1 MQLAQVNIARMK
13 GAIDSPVMVDF
24 VANLDRIN
32 ALAENSPGFVWRL
45 KDDGNNATSMKIYDD
60 DYIIVNMSVWTDV
73 DALFRYVYHSD
84 HVEIFKRK
92 KEWFHKMLEMHMTM
106 WYIEDNLFPTIT
118 DARER
123 LNHIRKH
130 GETPYAFTF
139 TPRLRSGT
147 GDKSKI
153 WPPSETE
160 GLGDR
165 G

>member
-13 GAIDSPVMVDF
+13 GTIDSPVMADF

-45 KDDGNNATSMKIYDD
+45 KDEDNNATSMKIYDD

-92 KEWFHKMLEMHMTM
+92 KEWFHKMEDMHMAM
-106 WYIEDNLFPTIT
+106 WYIEDHVYPSVL

-123 LNHIRKH
+123 LNYIRKH

-139 TPRLRSGT
+139 KNRFS
-147 GDKSKI
+147 
-153 WPPSETE
+153 PSAP
-160 GLGDR
+160 LGDR
-165 G
+165 DCI